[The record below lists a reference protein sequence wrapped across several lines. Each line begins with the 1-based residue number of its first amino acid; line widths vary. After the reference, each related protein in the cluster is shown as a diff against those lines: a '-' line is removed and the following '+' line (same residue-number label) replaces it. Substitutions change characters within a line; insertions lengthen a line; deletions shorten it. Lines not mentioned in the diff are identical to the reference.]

1 MVVITFTAIALIG
14 LFASLGVERLLR
26 GHLKRV
32 LVDLC
37 ETEARSGFWVA
48 VTGLAIVLTGVL
60 AASAT
65 FGYPDSRVGGF
76 DLFLGA
82 MTQARTLMIGL
93 LGIVLVLAA
102 FLLGAI
108 RRFEART
115 RPPASRVGWGQPAVP
130 RRSGQSG
137 GGPASPPPFRAS

>member
-1 MVVITFTAIALIG
+1 MVVITFSAIALAG
-14 LFASLGVERLLR
+14 LLASFGVERLLR
-26 GHLKRV
+26 VHLRRV

-48 VTGLAIVLTGVL
+48 VAGLSIVLTGVL
-60 AASAT
+60 AATAT
-65 FGYPDSRVGGF
+65 FGYSDSQAGGF

-93 LGIVLVLAA
+93 LGIVLMLAA

-108 RRFEART
+108 RRFEAGRR
-115 RPPASRVGWGQPAVP
+115 RPPI
-130 RRSGQSG
+130 
-137 GGPASPPPFRAS
+137 PPPAAP

>member
-1 MVVITFTAIALIG
+1 MVVIVFSALALAG
-14 LFASLGVERLLR
+14 LLASLGVERLLR

-37 ETEARSGFWVA
+37 ETDARSGFWVA
-48 VTGLAIVLTGVL
+48 VTGLAIVLTGAL
-60 AASAT
+60 AATAT
-65 FGYPDSRVGGF
+65 FGYADSQVAGF

-82 MTQARTLMIGL
+82 MTQARTSMIGL

-102 FLLGAI
+102 FLLSAI

-115 RPPASRVGWGQPAVP
+115 RPLPAPGWGYGSLPPGAP
-130 RRSGQSG
+130 CG
-137 GGPASPPPFRAS
+137 GAAAPPPSTP

>member
-1 MVVITFTAIALIG
+1 MVVFTFSAIAVAG
-14 LFASLGVERLLR
+14 LLASFGVERLLR
-26 GHLKRV
+26 VHLRRV

-48 VTGLAIVLTGVL
+48 IAGLSIVLTGVL
-60 AASAT
+60 AATAT
-65 FGYPDSRVGGF
+65 FGYSDSQVSGF

-102 FLLGAI
+102 FLLSAI
-108 RRFEART
+108 RRFEAGHRLDRASGRGYAAAT
-115 RPPASRVGWGQPAVP
+115 PAAAAAGELPSPPPASA
-130 RRSGQSG
+130 
-137 GGPASPPPFRAS
+137 

>member
-1 MVVITFTAIALIG
+1 MVVITFSAIALAG
-14 LFASLGVERLLR
+14 LLASFGVERLLR
-26 GHLKRV
+26 VHLRRV

-48 VTGLAIVLTGVL
+48 IVGLSIVLTGVL
-60 AASAT
+60 AATAT
-65 FGYPDSRVGGF
+65 FGYSDSQVGGF

-102 FLLGAI
+102 FLLSAI
-108 RRFEART
+108 RRYEAGR
-115 RPPASRVGWGQPAVP
+115 RQQPAWGWGSGAVPPAAAA
-130 RRSGQSG
+130 G
-137 GGPASPPPFRAS
+137 GESPIPPPAAP

>member
-1 MVVITFTAIALIG
+1 MVVITFSAIALAG
-14 LFASLGVERLLR
+14 LLASFGVERLLR
-26 GHLKRV
+26 VHLRRV

-48 VTGLAIVLTGVL
+48 IAGLSIVLTGVL
-60 AASAT
+60 AATAT
-65 FGYPDSRVGGF
+65 FGYSDSQVSGF

-102 FLLGAI
+102 FLLSAI
-108 RRFEART
+108 RRFEAGRRLDRASRRGYT
-115 RPPASRVGWGQPAVP
+115 VATPAAAAAGELPSPPPASA
-130 RRSGQSG
+130 
-137 GGPASPPPFRAS
+137 